1 LDRVPGCGKSPQT
14 QNATFAGTARFLLF
28 PVAGPRYIQ
37 RRIGFKAE
45 ADSLG
50 LAEGGEL
57 DIAVASAGGSGNATV
72 SAAREADDRAET
84 GWSSGGHGSNLVMIQ
99 TPRLGGSL

>member
-1 LDRVPGCGKSPQT
+1 M
-14 QNATFAGTARFLLF
+14 
-28 PVAGPRYIQ
+28 
-37 RRIGFKAE
+37 GFKAE

-50 LAEGGEL
+50 LAEGDEL
-57 DIAVASAGGSGNATV
+57 DTAVAWAGGSRHATV

-84 GWSSGGHGSNLVMIQ
+84 GWSSVGHGSNLVMIQ